1 MSAFLKEVQDLE
13 ETLRQIN
20 IEKCNLI
27 EHLKKQDESFNAV
40 IKDLQSVYTAKV
52 EKLQLEVAKLTGALT
67 KIEGEEEEAMQVLKL
82 E

>member
-1 MSAFLKEVQDLE
+1 M
-13 ETLRQIN
+13 
-20 IEKCNLI
+20 I

-67 KIEGEEEEAMQVLKL
+67 KIEGEEEEAMQVFKL

>member
-20 IEKCNLI
+20 IGKSNLI
-27 EHLKKQDESFNAV
+27 EHLKNQDKSFNSV
-40 IKDLQSVYTAKV
+40 VKDLQSVYTAKI
-52 EKLQLEVAKLTGALT
+52 EKLQLEVAKLNYAVT
-67 KIEGEEEEAMQVLKL
+67 KSESEEEQAVQVFKV

>member
-20 IEKCNLI
+20 IEKSNLI
-27 EHLKKQDESFNAV
+27 EHLKNQDKSFNSV
-40 IKDLQSVYTAKV
+40 VKDLQSVYTAKI
-52 EKLQLEVAKLTGALT
+52 EKLQLEVAKLNYALT
-67 KIEGEEEEAMQVLKL
+67 KSESEEEQAVQVFKL